1 MPRYNSQNLA
11 SFGTTTTANSGDG
24 KRRFCYGKQRNVIIV
39 GGKKMLDDG
48 LCLRLLPTY
57 VADEAGKRV
66 VDAQGNPVM
75 TPFRENDQY
84 GDWCRTYEC
93 VSWFGQPGLHFV
105 VHDGNPSI
113 NRYES
118 PVWLLYRAAYKNKE
132 TPGIGALFCDLLNR
146 QAGFQQQTHVGSLK
160 RPEQILFVSA
170 TQLYR
175 KPDGSAGFGCYDL
188 ADQKEN
194 NARIFGFKKTAAES
208 LFNALHV
215 QDSNGN
221 YLAGDML
228 NPGSSKLITVMS
240 KSYGVMTNP
249 KPPRPM
255 AISADGPDY
264 LFVPPYAIPQGNA
277 SETVVVGKPN
287 PSPDGKTSGEQHW
300 VVLHDTYN
308 GKPVPYGNYAKNIV
322 SANSTFDDFMY
333 VPSFEE
339 QADLMS
345 ESFPREALDFA
356 WREHP
361 EYLRYLKKGTTT
373 SAPSQVQYQAP
384 TAPTGVAQSV
394 SQATA
399 VNAVLDGDIDP
410 EAEAAFAL
418 LNMGK
423 TAPAQPKAN
432 AVEDVV
438 AAARARAAASMQA
451 LNG

>member
-1 MPRYNSQNLA
+1 
-11 SFGTTTTANSGDG
+11 
-24 KRRFCYGKQRNVIIV
+24 
-39 GGKKMLDDG
+39 
-48 LCLRLLPTY
+48 
-57 VADEAGKRV
+57 
-66 VDAQGNPVM
+66 
-75 TPFRENDQY
+75 
-84 GDWCRTYEC
+84 
-93 VSWFGQPGLHFV
+93 
-105 VHDGNPSI
+105 
-113 NRYES
+113 
-118 PVWLLYRAAYKNKE
+118 
-132 TPGIGALFCDLLNR
+132 
-146 QAGFQQQTHVGSLK
+146 
-160 RPEQILFVSA
+160 
-170 TQLYR
+170 
-175 KPDGSAGFGCYDL
+175 
-188 ADQKEN
+188 
-194 NARIFGFKKTAAES
+194 
-208 LFNALHV
+208 
-215 QDSNGN
+215 
-221 YLAGDML
+221 
-228 NPGSSKLITVMS
+228 
-240 KSYGVMTNP
+240 
-249 KPPRPM
+249 M

-264 LFVPPYAIPQGNA
+264 LFVPPYAISSANLG
-277 SETVVVGKPN
+277 ETVVVGKPN

-322 SANSTFDDFMY
+322 SANNTFDDFMY
-333 VPSFEE
+333 IPSFEE

-373 SAPSQVQYQAP
+373 SAPSQTQYQAP
-384 TAPTGVAQSV
+384 AKPTGVAHSV